1 MMRMAL
7 LLLLVFTCG
16 TALAADTVYIND
28 ILRVGVR
35 SEPNSTEAPLAVITS
50 GTQVTV
56 LAHQD
61 GYMQIRTPDGVV
73 GWINDTYT
81 TTELPP
87 RQQLAAM
94 TQQRDQLQAEMA
106 KLKASGADTAQLSA
120 QISDLQQQNAK
131 LQQANSALTT
141 RLQTRQGGFGW
152 LYYALGLVVLFVL
165 GVYLGVRWDK
175 ERVAQR
181 FGGLEL

>member
-1 MMRMAL
+1 MRLAL
-7 LLLLVFTCG
+7 LLLLEFTCG

-50 GTQVTV
+50 GTLVTV
-56 LAHQD
+56 LTRQD

-94 TQQRDQLQAEMA
+94 TQQRDQLQAELA
-106 KLKASGADTAQLSA
+106 KLKAAGADTTQLSA
-120 QISDLQQQNAK
+120 QIAGLQQQNAK
-131 LQQANSALTT
+131 LQQAKDALTA
-141 RLQTRQGGFGW
+141 RLQTKQGGFGW
-152 LYYALGLVVLFVL
+152 LYYALGLIVLFAL
-165 GVYLGVRWDK
+165 GIYLGVRWDR
-175 ERVAQR
+175 ERVAQKL
-181 FGGLEL
+181 GGIEL